1 MYSHDSQGF
10 DNVHNTIVLNHTF
23 RNVNKT
29 EGQDSFWDFL
39 WQYSFD
45 FYKSIKLRNEKREE
59 LTELERMTIIG
70 GLGGSIAI
78 MKLVIE
84 GTVGLER
91 QEIAKLFCSLIPN
104 SYQEYLFD

>member
-1 MYSHDSQGF
+1 
-10 DNVHNTIVLNHTF
+10 
-23 RNVNKT
+23 
-29 EGQDSFWDFL
+29 
-39 WQYSFD
+39 
-45 FYKSIKLRNEKREE
+45 
-59 LTELERMTIIG
+59 MTIIG